1 MEKHTLTQLQPQ
13 PQHQHQP
20 PINDIDLLEKH
31 LLFMGIDND
40 DLPRQLPGGRIHHK
54 IDANNIHST
63 NWSALQSMLSDVLH
77 ENSFCQYELRI
88 YNTDLINN
96 VITLILSQIQSISLS
111 LNSTSE
117 IIKMKQGI
125 FGIFFEIL
133 FTSHTKQHDTTL
145 TLNNAKQ
152 NEVKIGA
159 FGEESS
165 GKSTT
170 LSVIIN
176 EAKDDGNGSM
186 RKMNFRFQHEF
197 QSGRTLSISHL
208 IFGLTDNL
216 SKVNITSTSDIVH
229 LSKLI
234 NLYDMGG
241 SEKAMKN
248 TLSLISPDYIDY
260 ALLFVDVS
268 QGFTENSKILH
279 ILNNSIH
286 IPIITVVTM
295 IDKIS
300 QHELDAF
307 LQQLTKSLT
316 ALNKT
321 IQPIV
326 ITSVND
332 ITSYT
337 NNINSNIHPI
347 IPISN
352 VTGHNVDILMK
363 LIVNLPNTLARTI
376 PLINK
381 GFAFISS
388 PYSQFDVHEHFIV
401 EGKKTVIG
409 GVVSKGS
416 IRKGESYYFGPN
428 KLGNYKLVT
437 VMSIHCK
444 KRNVDI
450 AYEGQFSSLCLSGK
464 NYDSNEVRKG
474 MCLIGVST
482 VPKAIKRF
490 TADIWSIG
498 SEHNVKE
505 VKYKYE
511 PVVIINHIRQ
521 TCKIKQEKKNN
532 DLSLFEEGS
541 NSSLTKSTSRFTDM
555 EDMVDEGKMRKKR
568 RVKLSK
574 DKDEVFFISRHEK
587 IELMFE
593 FKNTPEYITEG
604 QNVIINDSN
613 IKAMGI
619 VTKVFS

>member
-1 MEKHTLTQLQPQ
+1 
-13 PQHQHQP
+13 
-20 PINDIDLLEKH
+20 
-31 LLFMGIDND
+31 
-40 DLPRQLPGGRIHHK
+40 
-54 IDANNIHST
+54 
-63 NWSALQSMLSDVLH
+63 
-77 ENSFCQYELRI
+77 
-88 YNTDLINN
+88 
-96 VITLILSQIQSISLS
+96 
-111 LNSTSE
+111 
-117 IIKMKQGI
+117 
-125 FGIFFEIL
+125 
-133 FTSHTKQHDTTL
+133 
-145 TLNNAKQ
+145 
-152 NEVKIGA
+152 
-159 FGEESS
+159 
-165 GKSTT
+165 
-170 LSVIIN
+170 
-176 EAKDDGNGSM
+176 
-186 RKMNFRFQHEF
+186 
-197 QSGRTLSISHL
+197 
-208 IFGLTDNL
+208 
-216 SKVNITSTSDIVH
+216 
-229 LSKLI
+229 
-234 NLYDMGG
+234 
-241 SEKAMKN
+241 
-248 TLSLISPDYIDY
+248 
-260 ALLFVDVS
+260 
-268 QGFTENSKILH
+268 
-279 ILNNSIH
+279 
-286 IPIITVVTM
+286 
-295 IDKIS
+295 
-300 QHELDAF
+300 
-307 LQQLTKSLT
+307 
-316 ALNKT
+316 
-321 IQPIV
+321 
-326 ITSVND
+326 
-332 ITSYT
+332 
-337 NNINSNIHPI
+337 
-347 IPISN
+347 
-352 VTGHNVDILMK
+352 
-363 LIVNLPNTLARTI
+363 
-376 PLINK
+376 
-381 GFAFISS
+381 
-388 PYSQFDVHEHFIV
+388 VHEHFIV